1 MQQQKTQVRTATQM
15 EVRNMRQ
22 MKIRNGLIKGVG
34 ICLIGWLLTSQA
46 IGYETRT
53 VQAETMRVIS
63 GSAAPTPLFWYGNV
77 GRFGMWIWLGG
88 SSPSTASLSVS
99 IRSLP
104 PGRYR
109 IFMRIPEANDS
120 VNCTVGLG
128 NSEWGPPPTQVSFS
142 LGACM
147 RAGDVYQAPVEIST
161 TQARDLL
168 ILQLALASGSTRLA
182 VDWILI
188 TDDPTIVIRNNPCD
202 TSRSEFVRVSD
213 PPTPRL
219 IPVGTTNAFP
229 NSSFEAGDVYWQG
242 GYQWDYQIFSSM
254 IDNTRAYHG
263 QRSLKIIM
271 FRERNNPSNSS
282 PPYTIVFKGNSFGS
296 PELGGFE
303 VQAGRTYTFSFWVYH
318 QNPGGVRVTASIN
331 YTNLDCCSGCSSPS
345 SNSMSVLPGSW
356 TQVWV
361 SAAVPDSYGRTVATV
376 SFEVSTN
383 ANNPTD
389 MLPVWIDAMQ
399 FHEGSSPLPYQPAR
413 AMEAGLRFAEPGNV
427 VIDGYENSQ
436 IRLYA
441 WKESAAVRG
450 YFEYYVYDFFNRL
463 VASNI
468 VDLSGLPAGSH
479 DLPVVSDLP
488 RGWFEVHYRTVIEG
502 QPLPEF
508 SRIHFT
514 VVPPATGDTLIGGY
528 GVTGPIAL
536 RIYDL
541 SALRWQNLYSASNF
555 IQYWDRVEPSND
567 TWNLYVNR
575 IQWARDQGI
584 NLIFTFA
591 TGSAASSTVPCWA
604 VRGTVTVADCASP
617 VFVAS
622 CTCSGCS
629 PEPYNPNLHIWHRT
643 SGNQGEYF
651 RIEDWQDYVRTMVRT
666 YRFWI
671 KYWQVIDEPMNG
683 FCPAEYLKLLKAT
696 YQAAKAEDPNAIILA
711 SPHYPYAAS
720 WGRELFTLDV
730 DGDSIPDLS
739 QYCDG
744 IYDYVGHDRPYAYF
758 VRLWAMLNRKKLLAV
773 EYFFMRSGWY
783 DLLKGTNYPSDIG
796 NFKGYTLRTL
806 REVAV
811 NALQSLTW
819 SGAERYLVYDMRFPG
834 ALGWATCFEP
844 DGTWKP
850 SGSLLACMSAILA
863 NYVGVDELG
872 TGGDTLRVFWFR
884 SRSGSTSLFAVIS
897 TGASP
902 WEPKGELRWI
912 TLPSASFTALDAFGN
927 PAPRNG
933 NRVLIGGLPTY
944 IIVSRANETLFKRAL
959 IQQSLAKPERAYQVI
974 GSWFEWRRNHFVLV
988 TRVRNNTPWPFYGD
1002 AYVFPHW
1009 ETNSTYHLYNYDP
1022 VYSRSWYANTAIV
1035 RDIAIGPGGVV
1046 DIEFP
1051 LEYGYDAPYKNPA
1064 LNLYYPLYFW
1074 LVPSGSTILPFGEV
1088 QTSLFWFG
1096 SSF

>member
-1 MQQQKTQVRTATQM
+1 
-15 EVRNMRQ
+15 
-22 MKIRNGLIKGVG
+22 
-34 ICLIGWLLTSQA
+34 
-46 IGYETRT
+46 
-53 VQAETMRVIS
+53 
-63 GSAAPTPLFWYGNV
+63 
-77 GRFGMWIWLGG
+77 
-88 SSPSTASLSVS
+88 
-99 IRSLP
+99 
-104 PGRYR
+104 
-109 IFMRIPEANDS
+109 
-120 VNCTVGLG
+120 
-128 NSEWGPPPTQVSFS
+128 
-142 LGACM
+142 
-147 RAGDVYQAPVEIST
+147 
-161 TQARDLL
+161 
-168 ILQLALASGSTRLA
+168 
-182 VDWILI
+182 
-188 TDDPTIVIRNNPCD
+188 
-202 TSRSEFVRVSD
+202 
-213 PPTPRL
+213 
-219 IPVGTTNAFP
+219 
-229 NSSFEAGDVYWQG
+229 
-242 GYQWDYQIFSSM
+242 
-254 IDNTRAYHG
+254 
-263 QRSLKIIM
+263 
-271 FRERNNPSNSS
+271 
-282 PPYTIVFKGNSFGS
+282 
-296 PELGGFE
+296 
-303 VQAGRTYTFSFWVYH
+303 
-318 QNPGGVRVTASIN
+318 
-331 YTNLDCCSGCSSPS
+331 
-345 SNSMSVLPGSW
+345 
-356 TQVWV
+356 
-361 SAAVPDSYGRTVATV
+361 
-376 SFEVSTN
+376 
-383 ANNPTD
+383 
-389 MLPVWIDAMQ
+389 
-399 FHEGSSPLPYQPAR
+399 
-413 AMEAGLRFAEPGNV
+413 
-427 VIDGYENSQ
+427 
-436 IRLYA
+436 
-441 WKESAAVRG
+441 
-450 YFEYYVYDFFNRL
+450 
-463 VASNI
+463 
-468 VDLSGLPAGSH
+468 
-479 DLPVVSDLP
+479 
-488 RGWFEVHYRTVIEG
+488 
-502 QPLPEF
+502 
-508 SRIHFT
+508 
-514 VVPPATGDTLIGGY
+514 
-528 GVTGPIAL
+528 
-536 RIYDL
+536 
-541 SALRWQNLYSASNF
+541 
-555 IQYWDRVEPSND
+555 VEPSND

-575 IQWARDQGI
+575 IQWAQDQGI
-584 NLIFTFA
+584 NLIFTCA

-604 VRGTVTVADCASP
+604 KRGDVTVANCDTPRFAPS
-617 VFVAS
+617 S
-622 CTCSGCS
+622 CPCSGC
-629 PEPYNPNLHIWHRT
+629 EPYDPNLHIWHRT

-666 YRFWI
+666 YKFWI
-671 KYWQVIDEPMNG
+671 KYWQVIDEPMSG

-711 SPHYPYAAS
+711 SPHSNIYDIS
-720 WGRELFTLDV
+720 LFWMDV

-744 IYDYVGHDRPYAYF
+744 IYEYVGRDRRYAYF

-834 ALGWATCFEP
+834 DLGWATCFEP

-974 GSWFEWRRNHFVLV
+974 GSSFEWRGDHFVLV
-988 TRVRNNTPWPFYGD
+988 TRVRNNMPLPFYGD

-1009 ETNSTYHLYNYDP
+1009 ETDSTYHLYNYDP

-1051 LEYGYDAPYKNPA
+1051 LEYGYDALYKNPA

-1074 LVPSGSTILPFGEV
+1074 LVPSRSTTLPFGEV